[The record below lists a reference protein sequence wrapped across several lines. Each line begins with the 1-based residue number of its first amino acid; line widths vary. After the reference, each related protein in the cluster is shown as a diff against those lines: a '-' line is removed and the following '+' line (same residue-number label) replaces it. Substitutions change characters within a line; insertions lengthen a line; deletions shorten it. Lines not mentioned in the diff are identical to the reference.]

1 VTGLAERRVREL
13 VARAIAAGR
22 FPGAIAQW
30 GPVGAEFSSCGEG
43 RAELWA
49 PPSAVT
55 TDTWFDLAS
64 LTKPLVTTTLSLVA
78 FREGALTPNT
88 RVGEVLSATVKSP
101 VGDIE
106 IHRLLTHTS
115 GLPAWLPFYC
125 LAEGRRTNLP
135 QALQRIKLEAR
146 PGERVVY
153 SCVGFIILGL
163 MLEEVSG
170 SDLDGLFYNRVLV
183 PTGLEN
189 DLGFNP
195 DPTFRVLAGG
205 ASRPLAEQRLVRDLG
220 LDPGWIPAVG
230 TGRPDDG
237 NARFFGGAAGN
248 AGLFGT
254 ARGVRRL
261 TAEYCGSCTN
271 LLSAD
276 EIERAVTS
284 QTGGLEQERGWGWQ
298 IAATPGCSAGASIPA
313 TAFGHTG
320 FTGVSVWADRTG
332 AGIWVL
338 LTNRNHPGQRG
349 VDLHPVRRR
358 FHSLTAEWC
367 RHADIAN
374 GPSTSA
380 ESSAG

>member
-1 VTGLAERRVREL
+1 VTGLTERPVREL
-13 VARAIAAGR
+13 VARAIAAGC

-30 GPVGAEFSSCGEG
+30 GPVGAGGSVCCGG
-43 RAELWA
+43 RADVWA
-49 PPSAVT
+49 PLRTVT

-64 LTKPLVTTTLSLVA
+64 LTKPLVTTTLLLLA
-78 FREGALTPNT
+78 FREGALAPNT
-88 RVGEVLSATVKSP
+88 RVGEVLSETAGSS

-125 LAEGRRTNLP
+125 LGEGRRANVP
-135 QALQRIKLEAR
+135 QALRWIQLEAA
-146 PGERVVY
+146 PGERVIY

-163 MLEEVSG
+163 MLGEVSG
-170 SDLDGLFYNRVLV
+170 SDLERLFHNRVLV
-183 PTGLEN
+183 PTGLES

-195 DPTFRVLAGG
+195 DPTLRALAGG
-205 ASRPLAEQRLVRDLG
+205 ASEPLAEQRLVRNLG
-220 LDPGWIPAVG
+220 LDPRWIPAVG

-254 ARGVRRL
+254 VRGVRRL
-261 TAEYCGSCTN
+261 TAEYCGSRRK
-271 LLSAD
+271 LLSA
-276 EIERAVTS
+276 EEVENAVTS

-332 AGIWVL
+332 EEIWVL

-358 FHSLTAEWC
+358 FHSLTAESC

-374 GPSTSA
+374 GCFRSS